1 MPAAT
6 ASIAYSNLGQRAQPP
21 TIARLMALMLEN
33 PKLLSLAAGFTD
45 THTLPESAV
54 QAAVAAL
61 ASRPSDPEHLQ
72 YGTNQGRP
80 KLRALLAERLV
91 AQENPDWRPR
101 RMELDTPDF
110 DPENVRR
117 LERNR

>member
-1 MPAAT
+1 MADILVPVMVVGMLFVALPWLVLHYVTRWKTAAT
-6 ASIAYSNLGQRAQPP
+6 LTNDDERMLGDMHEL
-21 TIARLMALMLEN
+21 ARRLEDR
-33 PKLLSLAAGFTD
+33 LD
-45 THTLPESAV
+45 TV
-54 QAAVAAL
+54 
-61 ASRPSDPEHLQ
+61 
-72 YGTNQGRP
+72 
-80 KLRALLAERLV
+80 ERLV